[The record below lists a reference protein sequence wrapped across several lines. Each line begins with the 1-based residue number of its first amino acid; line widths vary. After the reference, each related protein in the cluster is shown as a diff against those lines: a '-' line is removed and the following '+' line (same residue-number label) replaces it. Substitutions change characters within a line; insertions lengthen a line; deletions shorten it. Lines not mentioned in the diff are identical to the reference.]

1 MKGLPA
7 AIVLTVIISYF
18 FFFQKKKLSF
28 LQNSIVF
35 MILTLNLYKFE
46 TTKNPFLFIVVPFN
60 CLDYLLIYFKIL
72 KYTHWN
78 FLGET
83 IVNLAYLLIGL
94 GIARIVNV
102 AQKRS
107 NAKA

>member
-35 MILTLNLYKFE
+35 MILTMVTTNYITIMTLNLY
-46 TTKNPFLFIVVPFN
+46 
-60 CLDYLLIYFKIL
+60 
-72 KYTHWN
+72 
-78 FLGET
+78 
-83 IVNLAYLLIGL
+83 
-94 GIARIVNV
+94 
-102 AQKRS
+102 
-107 NAKA
+107 